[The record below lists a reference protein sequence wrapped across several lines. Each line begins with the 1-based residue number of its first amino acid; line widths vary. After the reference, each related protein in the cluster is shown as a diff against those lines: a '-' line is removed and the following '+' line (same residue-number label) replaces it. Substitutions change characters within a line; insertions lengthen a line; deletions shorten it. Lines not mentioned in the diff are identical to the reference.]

1 MRIETL
7 ACLSVLLACH
17 DGSTTTRGVPAETTQ
32 PEPTAAPELEHA
44 QKVELPGLA
53 LVRGGHATSIVDVFL
68 SPDAS
73 AALTLDGEGG
83 VRLWPVLDGSR
94 EPVIIPIDD
103 PNQLSLARTPTGF
116 VLAMLD
122 TIGGAE
128 VYEVHERAGELSLRF
143 ASAQSPSPPEAKL
156 SLEARFSIPP
166 SDPQFELHVLD
177 GGQRLLALGMDH
189 RIRLLDAQGKELSS
203 LAKHGF
209 VPWQL
214 RHVETPTGVALVAIL
229 AGPTRVQPLELRDDQ
244 LQIIGKPLRVDL
256 DRGPNRNDLA
266 LTPDG
271 KHIAA
276 FSRRKWHRQ
285 GRRVPENSRRNGEWK
300 LQLLAIADGQETLIE
315 GKLDSEARPRV
326 HLLDGARMLLDDG
339 SGVGQLIA
347 LDPALPS
354 TPTLRPLPGSTE
366 DTHSFTSVER
376 GVRIVPNG
384 DHFLVDRL
392 DGDEHVRLGHE
403 RLSMQ
408 SAGLSPD
415 GTRVIWAF
423 ADGWAIEEIDG
434 EPTPPTIRDP
444 NQSPLLFAD
453 FVDDDRVV
461 LVSEAG
467 PIELVDVKN
476 GWPIA
481 TRKAPRT
488 LTEARL
494 ARGESPMLLVRD
506 VGSARDLLFGL
517 GPDGMTA
524 EASVVIESEFV
535 GPWYPAPTPGAWT
548 SMAWGRGQTYVHAA
562 SEEALE
568 TELGLVLDYEYTNI
582 YDVVTTAAGTRV
594 FAVWMGANVLV
605 RTRPSETTRVGE
617 LELVHT
623 LEHADGVSYLV
634 PSPNAELLAAVH
646 SDRSVSIHDS
656 VTLERKWTRVD
667 ADATSLGWSQSGAR
681 LVVAG
686 LDGGAVLDAT
696 TGELLLER
704 RDLGLHVERKKNPMP
719 ISDSLPGDQLPSQ

>member
-32 PEPTAAPELEHA
+32 PKPAEPTAAPELE
-44 QKVELPGLA
+44 QTVELPGLA
-53 LVRGGHATSIVDVFL
+53 LARGGHATGIVDVVL

-73 AALTLDGEGG
+73 AALTLDREGG
-83 VRLWPVLDGSR
+83 VRLWPALDGTR
-94 EPVIIPIDD
+94 EPVIVPIDD

-128 VYEVHERAGELSLRF
+128 VYEVHEQADE
-143 ASAQSPSPPEAKL
+143 L
-156 SLEARFSIPP
+156 SLEARFSVPP

-177 GGQRLLALGMDH
+177 GGQRLLALGVDH
-189 RIRLLDAQGKELSS
+189 RIRLLDAQGNELSS

-244 LQIIGKPLRVDL
+244 LRIVGKPLRVDL

-276 FSRRKWHRQ
+276 FSRRKWR
-285 GRRVPENSRRNGEWK
+285 SGEWK
-300 LQLLAIADGQETLIE
+300 LQLLALADGSETLIE
-315 GKLDSEARPRV
+315 GKLESEARPRV

-339 SGVGQLIA
+339 TGVGQLITP
-347 LDPALPS
+347 DPALPS
-354 TPTLRPLPGSTE
+354 TPTMRPLPGSSE
-366 DTHSFTSVER
+366 DTHLFTSVER
-376 GVRIVPNG
+376 GVRVVPSGN
-384 DHFLVDRL
+384 HFLVDRL
-392 DGDEHVRLGHE
+392 EGDEHVRLGHE
-403 RLSMQ
+403 RLSMR

-423 ADGWAIEEIDG
+423 ADGWAIEEIDA
-434 EPTPPTIRDP
+434 EPTPPTIREP
-444 NQSPLLFAD
+444 NQAPLLFAD

-467 PIELVDVKN
+467 PIEVVDAKN

-481 TRKAPRT
+481 SRKAPRT

-494 ARGESPMLLVRD
+494 ARGEAPMLLVRD

-517 GPDGMTA
+517 GPDGMSA

-548 SMAWGRGQTYVHAA
+548 SMAWGRGQTYVHEAA
-562 SEEALE
+562 ESALE
-568 TELGLVLDYEYTNI
+568 AELARALDYEYTNI
-582 YDVVTTAAGTRV
+582 TDVVTTVDGRRV
-594 FAVWMGANVLV
+594 FALWKDAYVLV
-605 RTRPSETTRVGE
+605 RTRPTETLRVGE
-617 LELVHT
+617 VELVYT
-623 LEHADGVSYLV
+623 IEHADSVDYLV
-634 PSPNAELLAAVH
+634 PSPSAELLAAVH
-646 SDRSVSIHDS
+646 SDRSVSIHDA
-656 VTLERKWTRVD
+656 VTLERQWTRVD
-667 ADATSLGWSQSGAR
+667 ADATSLGWSSNGAR
-681 LVVAG
+681 LVVG
-686 LDGGAVLDAT
+686 GPDGGAVLDAT

-719 ISDSLPGDQLPSQ
+719 ISDSLPGDQLPSR

>member
-7 ACLSVLLACH
+7 ACLSVLLSCH

-128 VYEVHERAGELSLRF
+128 VYEVHERAGELSL
-143 ASAQSPSPPEAKL
+143 
-156 SLEARFSIPP
+156 EARFSIPP

-189 RIRLLDAQGKELSS
+189 RIRLLDAQGNELSS

-244 LQIIGKPLRVDL
+244 LQIVGKPLRVDL

-276 FSRRKWHRQ
+276 FSRRKWR
-285 GRRVPENSRRNGEWK
+285 SGEWK
-300 LQLLAIADGQETLIE
+300 LQLLALADRSETLIE

-376 GVRIVPNG
+376 GVRVVPNG
-384 DHFLVDRL
+384 NHFLVDRL

-423 ADGWAIEEIDG
+423 TDGWAIEEIDG

-444 NQSPLLFAD
+444 NRAPLLFAD

-467 PIELVDVKN
+467 PIDLFDVKT
-476 GWPIA
+476 GRPIA

-548 SMAWGRGQTYVHAA
+548 SMAWGRRQTYVHAA

-568 TELGLVLDYEYTNI
+568 AELGLALDYEYTNI

-594 FAVWMGANVLV
+594 FAVWMGANILV

-634 PSPNAELLAAVH
+634 PSPTAELLAAVH
-646 SDRSVSIHDS
+646 YDRSVSIHDT
-656 VTLERKWTRVD
+656 VTLERKWTRVG

-686 LDGGAVLDAT
+686 PDGGAVLDAT

-704 RDLGLHVERKKNPMP
+704 RDLGLHVERKKTPMP